1 VDAFRLPHATLIV
14 MLALAFIGALVTRMD
29 IRGFGVVAGTLALAG
44 LNWVW
49 ARTRPQSLTP
59 AASAN

>member
-14 MLALAFIGALVTRMD
+14 MLALAFTGALVTRID

-44 LNWVW
+44 LNWLW
-49 ARTRPQSLTP
+49 ARTRPQLTP